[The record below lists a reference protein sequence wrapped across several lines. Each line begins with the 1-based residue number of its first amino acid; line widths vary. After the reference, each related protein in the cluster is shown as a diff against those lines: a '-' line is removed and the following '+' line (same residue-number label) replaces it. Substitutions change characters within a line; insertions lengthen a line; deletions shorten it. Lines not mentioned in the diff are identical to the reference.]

1 VCVCV
6 CGCVCVCVCVCVW
19 CVCGGGPGVS
29 LVASSSSLAALAKLA
44 SRSGSGAARD
54 PVPEGRPSQALGP
67 GSARRKD
74 VRRKDVRDEA
84 MCHVLVLE
92 MWSWPAQAPGSARG
106 TAPGHL
112 STTPRNSFL

>member
-1 VCVCV
+1 
-6 CGCVCVCVCVCVW
+6 VCVCVCVVCVW
-19 CVCGGGPGVS
+19 GGPGVS

-74 VRRKDVRDEA
+74 VRDEA

-112 STTPRNSFL
+112 STTPRHSFL